1 MYSVTIVESI
11 NEIEKEK
18 WEALATHNIYTSYGW
33 LKTVEETYIGLIHP
47 RYVLVWNSTEL
58 IGGAIC
64 TIFSKADNVL
74 TLDSLF
80 FGRLKKVANKIG
92 ISFLPTFTCCPLQGS
107 GDHFIIKKE
116 MEVKER
122 ERVMERLLDAVE
134 TYASD
139 HKLSVFFHNVLCN
152 EVSFMQLLHKRD
164 YIRTYDR
171 PMSYL
176 DPEWSSLSE
185 YKAYITRTVSR
196 NMKKCIAREINKNR
210 KAGVT
215 IQELEKPEEYEE
227 RCYELFT
234 NNYWKYN
241 RLPFP
246 FKKEF
251 LKKLKEN
258 LGKEVTIYG
267 AFKKG
272 TLIAVNTL
280 LARNKIASL
289 PSIGVDHRTAVNDF
303 TYFNMTFYRPII
315 DCYAKGIRRL
325 YLGNAM
331 YTLKMRRGCKTAGTY
346 IFYKPYYKTTA
357 IAVKPWF
364 LLHSFW
370 MLRKLDPPI
379 RNNID
384 FSINDIP

>member
-18 WEALATHNIYTSYGW
+18 WEALATKNIYASYGW
-33 LKTVEETYIGLIHP
+33 LKTVEETYVGPIHP
-47 RYVLVWNSTEL
+47 RYVLVWYSTEL
-58 IGGAIC
+58 VGGAIC
-64 TIFSKADNVL
+64 NIFSKADNVL

-92 ISFLPTFTCCPLQGS
+92 ISFLPTFICCPFKGS
-107 GDHFIIKKE
+107 GVHFTIKKE
-116 MEVKER
+116 MEVRER

-139 HKLSVFFHNVLCN
+139 HKLSVFFRNVLCN
-152 EVSFMQLLHKRD
+152 EVSFMQLLHKRG
-164 YIRTYDR
+164 YTKTQELPIN
-171 PMSYL
+171 YL
-176 DPEWSSLSE
+176 DTEWSSLSE
-185 YKAYITRTVSR
+185 YKAYIKRTVSK
-196 NMKKCIAREINKNR
+196 NMAKCISREINKNR
-210 KAGVT
+210 KSGVI

-234 NNYWKYN
+234 KNYRKYN

-251 LKKLKEN
+251 LRKLKKN
-258 LGKEVTIYG
+258 LGKEVVIYA

-272 TLIAVNTL
+272 TLMGVNIL
-280 LARNKIASL
+280 LARDRIAYL
-289 PSIGVDHRTAVNDF
+289 PSIGLDHRMALNDF

-315 DCYAKGIRRL
+315 DCFSKGIKRL

-331 YTLKMRRGCKTAGTY
+331 YKLKARRGCKIAGVY
-346 IFYKPYYKTTA
+346 IFYKPYRKITN

-364 LLHSFW
+364 MLHSFW
-370 MLRKLDPPI
+370 MLRKLTPSI
-379 RNNID
+379 WKNIS
-384 FSINDIP
+384 FSIKDVT